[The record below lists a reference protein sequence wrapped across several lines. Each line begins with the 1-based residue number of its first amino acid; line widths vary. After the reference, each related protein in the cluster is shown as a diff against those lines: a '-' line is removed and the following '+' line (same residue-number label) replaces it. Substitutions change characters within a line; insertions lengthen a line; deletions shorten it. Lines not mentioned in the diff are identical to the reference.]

1 MPFVPSPNIV
11 QVEVRAILDGQRI
24 ENRFMINVHQQPT
37 PAICNT
43 VAVIVG
49 NWVIA
54 EYAPLLPVAVQLT
67 EVYVKSL
74 EEQNGPEHTFTY
86 ATPLFGGRVEEV
98 LPNETSFCISL
109 RTGNIGRSA
118 RGRVYVLAIC
128 KVSQLGN
135 RIAVAD
141 ANNFRDAFDALR
153 ATLTESEEPYDWSI
167 VSYRANNAP
176 RPGGPVYFPVT
187 TVTYVD
193 TILDSQRRRKPGN
206 GS

>member
-1 MPFVPSPNIV
+1 MPFVAAPNII
-11 QVEVRAILDGQRI
+11 QCEVRAILDGQRI
-24 ENRFMINVHQQPT
+24 ENRINVNVHQQPT
-37 PAICNT
+37 PALCNT

-49 NWVIA
+49 NWVQTS
-54 EYAPLLPVAVQLT
+54 YAPLLPIAVQLT
-67 EVYVKSL
+67 EVYCKSL

-98 LPNETSFCISL
+98 LPNETTFCLSL

-118 RGRVYVLAIC
+118 RGRLYVLAIS
-128 KVSQLGN
+128 KVSQQGN

-141 ANNFRDAFDALR
+141 ANNFRDACDTLR
-153 ATLTESEEPYDWSI
+153 TTLSESEEPYDWTI

-193 TILDSQRRRKPGN
+193 TILDSQRKRKPGN